1 MVILPARSQAAST
14 AARTMTASRTAWTG
28 QPGLADG
35 QIGIEQRAVRHEGE
49 RSPRTVKP
57 KAVAGDRHLPV
68 GRLEQARDQPQGGR
82 REQRLHRVDV
92 SAYRLTLKAERGG
105 SMGGELQGAG
115 GYRVGDADRNR
126 TAELLK
132 EAHAVGYLTLEEA
145 DERLGTAL
153 AARTRGELDRL
164 VADLPPEWR
173 ASQERGQRPAG
184 PPPRQRSSLPPEAAW
199 LVPLVV
205 VITGV
210 ILLAVLTRGFWFFPW
225 PLLWI
230 FFFAFGRR
238 GRAGWRPPRW

>member
-1 MVILPARSQAAST
+1 
-14 AARTMTASRTAWTG
+14 
-28 QPGLADG
+28 
-35 QIGIEQRAVRHEGE
+35 
-49 RSPRTVKP
+49 
-57 KAVAGDRHLPV
+57 
-68 GRLEQARDQPQGGR
+68 
-82 REQRLHRVDV
+82 
-92 SAYRLTLKAERGG
+92 
-105 SMGGELQGAG
+105 MGTELQGAG

-126 TAELLK
+126 TADLLT
-132 EAHAVGYLTLEEA
+132 EAHAAGYLTLEEV

-173 ASQERGQRPAG
+173 ARQERGQQPAG
-184 PPPRQRSSLPPEAAW
+184 PPPRQPSVLPLEAAW

-205 VITGV
+205 VVTGF
-210 ILLAVLTRGFWFFPW
+210 ILLAVLTRGFFFFPW

>member
-1 MVILPARSQAAST
+1 M
-14 AARTMTASRTAWTG
+14 
-28 QPGLADG
+28 
-35 QIGIEQRAVRHEGE
+35 
-49 RSPRTVKP
+49 
-57 KAVAGDRHLPV
+57 
-68 GRLEQARDQPQGGR
+68 
-82 REQRLHRVDV
+82 
-92 SAYRLTLKAERGG
+92 G
-105 SMGGELQGAG
+105 SELQGAG

-126 TAELLK
+126 TADLLK
-132 EAHAVGYLTLEEA
+132 EAHAAGYLTLEEA

-164 VADLPPEWR
+164 VADLPPEWL
-173 ASQERGQRPAG
+173 ASQERGQLPAG
-184 PPPRQRSSLPPEAAW
+184 PPTRQRSSFPPEAAW

-210 ILLAVLTRGFWFFPW
+210 VLLAVLTRGFWFFPW

>member
-1 MVILPARSQAAST
+1 
-14 AARTMTASRTAWTG
+14 
-28 QPGLADG
+28 
-35 QIGIEQRAVRHEGE
+35 
-49 RSPRTVKP
+49 
-57 KAVAGDRHLPV
+57 
-68 GRLEQARDQPQGGR
+68 
-82 REQRLHRVDV
+82 
-92 SAYRLTLKAERGG
+92 
-105 SMGGELQGAG
+105 MGGELQGAG

-126 TAELLK
+126 TADLLK
-132 EAHAVGYLTLEEA
+132 EAHAAGYLTLEEA

-173 ASQERGQRPAG
+173 ASQERGQRPDG
-184 PPPRQRSSLPPEAAW
+184 RPPRQRPALPAEAVW

-230 FFFAFGRR
+230 FFAFGRR

>member
-1 MVILPARSQAAST
+1 
-14 AARTMTASRTAWTG
+14 
-28 QPGLADG
+28 
-35 QIGIEQRAVRHEGE
+35 
-49 RSPRTVKP
+49 
-57 KAVAGDRHLPV
+57 
-68 GRLEQARDQPQGGR
+68 
-82 REQRLHRVDV
+82 
-92 SAYRLTLKAERGG
+92 
-105 SMGGELQGAG
+105 MGTELQGAG
-115 GYRVGDADRNR
+115 GYRVGDADRDR
-126 TAELLK
+126 TADLLK
-132 EAHAVGYLTLEEA
+132 EAHAAGYLTLEET

-184 PPPRQRSSLPPEAAW
+184 PPPRQRPALPAEAAW
-199 LVPLVV
+199 LVPLAM

-210 ILLAVLTRGFWFFPW
+210 ILLAVLTRGFWFLPW